1 MFAPAKKSV
10 FSELLC
16 LFKQTEDNRQ
26 KFVQAFSLFK
36 DEKESVHEGIRTLNL
51 PIRGRTHYPLDH
63 ALSHINFLV
72 QKLVKEMK
80 IERTR
85 RLTDQE

>member
-63 ALSHINFLV
+63 ALSHINIIE

-85 RLTDQE
+85 RLTYQE